1 MFNDNVEIEKLNSLD
16 FNNNANKRDE
26 CFLVKSYEIFQLYT
40 KVFVYL
46 RFLCGD
52 GGISVNQFCEHASK
66 SLNTQRQRSDVQQ
79 KDISYVSCQN
89 SSL

>member
-1 MFNDNVEIEKLNSLD
+1 MFNDNVEIEKKNSLD

-26 CFLVKSYEIFQLYT
+26 CFLVKSYEIF
-40 KVFVYL
+40 VYL

-52 GGISVNQFCEHASK
+52 GGISVNQLCEHASK